1 MQIAFCLLASRH
13 IIVTYSLVMNC
24 KLILL
29 LAFATLIAPMTGR
42 SQEPQMLRNPVIPGY
57 HPDPS
62 VCRVGDTFY
71 LVNSSFC
78 SFPGVPLFES
88 QDLVHWR
95 QTGNVLTR
103 PSQLPLKGANSW
115 TGIYAPTIR
124 YHQGRFYMITTNVG
138 NGGNFLVTSTD
149 ARTWSEPVWLKQ
161 KGIDPSLF
169 FEDGKCYMCS
179 NPGDAIWLC
188 EIDPATGRQ
197 LSESRRLWQGDGGR
211 YPEGPHIYKKDG
223 YYYLL
228 ISEGG
233 TELAHRL
240 TIARSC
246 NIYGPYE
253 SNPANPILTNCSRRG
268 QNMQV
273 QGTGHGD
280 FVQAA
285 DGSWWLV
292 FLAYRN
298 FGGAYHH
305 LGRET
310 FLAPVEWKAGEWP
323 VVNGGQPIDTLM
335 SVPALL
341 RPGEVEVA
349 SPRGEKR
356 MSGVEWVHIQN
367 PIAGNYLYGKDGS
380 LTMKAHGTLT
390 GNNQPSFVG
399 RRQEHAVVEAEAVVR
414 TRGAEAGLTVYQI
427 NDGHYDLYIA
437 PNPVSGYRVELRCK
451 LKAIDYVVQEATV
464 TSDKVWLKVTSDGLM
479 YRFFYSEDGVN
490 YDALGEL
497 NCSLLSSEVAGG
509 FTGVLLGLYASGS
522 GSALFEDFKYLG
534 K

>member
-1 MQIAFCLLASRH
+1 
-13 IIVTYSLVMNC
+13 MNC

-29 LAFATLIAPMTGR
+29 LAFATLMVPVAGR
-42 SQEPQMLRNPVIPGY
+42 SQEPQTLRNPVIPGY

-240 TIARSC
+240 TIARSR

-253 SNPANPILTNCSRRG
+253 SNPANPILTNCSCRG

-280 FVQAA
+280 FVQGA

-323 VVNGGQPIDTLM
+323 VVNGGAAHRHAYVGAG
-335 SVPALL
+335 SVA
-341 RPGEVEVA
+341 PGRGGSCIVEGRKTDVGGGMGVY
-349 SPRGEKR
+349 SKSDRGELFVRKR
-356 MSGVEWVHIQN
+356 RFVDHEGAWHTHGKQPTVVCRAK
-367 PIAGNYLYGKDGS
+367 AGTCCGG
-380 LTMKAHGTLT
+380 
-390 GNNQPSFVG
+390 G
-399 RRQEHAVVEAEAVVR
+399 RSC
-414 TRGAEAGLTVYQI
+414 GA
-427 NDGHYDLYIA
+427 D
-437 PNPVSGYRVELRCK
+437 SR
-451 LKAIDYVVQEATV
+451 
-464 TSDKVWLKVTSDGLM
+464 S
-479 YRFFYSEDGVN
+479 
-490 YDALGEL
+490 
-497 NCSLLSSEVAGG
+497 
-509 FTGVLLGLYASGS
+509 
-522 GSALFEDFKYLG
+522 
-534 K
+534 